1 MYLISFPC
9 YRINIPT
16 TFNSIEAD
24 GTVVLWSKHIIIRNI
39 LANLLWDVVVSVK

>member
-9 YRINIPT
+9 YRIYIPT

-24 GTVVLWSKHIIIRNI
+24 GTVG
-39 LANLLWDVVVSVK
+39 VVI